1 MLPQREELSCRWGHA
16 NCIKLVN
23 LIALYATLFGV
34 GLVQSTLGFA
44 TTDIAA
50 NLDLATAKSLT
61 DLCQYINS
69 DLVFR
74 YLKFRAF
81 IKIATV
87 IPSEVSLDLRK
98 DCF

>member
-1 MLPQREELSCRWGHA
+1 M
-16 NCIKLVN
+16 VN

-44 TTDIAA
+44 TMDIAA

-69 DLVFR
+69 DLVFSD
-74 YLKFRAF
+74 LKFRTVF
-81 IKIATV
+81 TEIVTVEVV
-87 IPSEVSLDLRK
+87 IPSGMSLDLRK
-98 DCF
+98 NCF